1 MRTVQREVL
10 EEVARPGRTVQRAV
24 GAADVLRSEVL
35 SVGFARYRGEESVP
49 PHAHDEEVLYV
60 LAADG
65 ATLRAGPTADALDRS
80 VRLERGMVVLIDA
93 GEWHRIETEPGGAAD
108 VLYIHGPAPA

>member
-35 SVGFARYRGEESVP
+35 SVGFARYGGADTVP

-65 ATLRAGPTADALDRS
+65 ATLRVGSAADALHQT
-80 VRLERGMVVLIDA
+80 VRLERGMVVHIEA
-93 GEWHRIETEPGGAAD
+93 GEWHRIETEPEGVAD
-108 VLYIHGPAPA
+108 VLYIHGPKPA